1 MMALCKQSSDL
12 YDENPAQ
19 AHIIAHSFTI
29 LLAPRTFR
37 PALPVVL
44 TTLAILFC
52 CPLAHAE
59 SRPAAGASTQIV
71 AVERLV
77 QAINGVQEDE
87 VLTLEN

>member
-19 AHIIAHSFTI
+19 AHIIAHSFTL

-44 TTLAILFC
+44 NTLAILFC
-52 CPLAHAE
+52 GPLAHVQ
-59 SRPAAGASTQIV
+59 SPPCCVSQHHHRWGGPPRSSLPRGAG
-71 AVERLV
+71 
-77 QAINGVQEDE
+77 G
-87 VLTLEN
+87 